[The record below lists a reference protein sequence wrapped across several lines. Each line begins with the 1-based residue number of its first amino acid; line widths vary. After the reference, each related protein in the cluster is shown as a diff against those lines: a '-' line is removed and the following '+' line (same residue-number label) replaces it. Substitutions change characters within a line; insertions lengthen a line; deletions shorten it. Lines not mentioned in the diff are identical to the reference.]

1 MTDPEE
7 SKQYVGQ
14 SVDGDAAVDAMLRW
28 RCQGAY
34 ASYPVANSDLL
45 DNRGDGRRHHTDE
58 GSGTKRRPPEL
69 TYGKHRERLYL
80 FSVMHIRLIDH
91 FIFISQISYIF
102 NCVIMEC

>member
-14 SVDGDAAVDAMLRW
+14 SVDGDAAVDATLRW

-45 DNRGDGRRHHTDE
+45 DNRSDGRRQHSDE
-58 GSGTKRRPPEL
+58 GSDTKRF
-69 TYGKHRERLYL
+69 YL
-80 FSVMHIRLIDH
+80 WRAQGTI
-91 FIFISQISYIF
+91 IFVFGDAYST
-102 NCVIMEC
+102 N